1 MIRSLFHLLLFFVIP
16 TIFAC
21 ATAPKIPMR
30 QDPLID
36 KIIHTATRDPIPFN
50 TLIAKIA
57 DFDVI
62 YLSEK
67 HDNPMHHA
75 IQNRIIQRLVKQEK
89 SPILGFE
96 FFSMADTPLLL
107 NFSDSGKAPHSPKM
121 ETAIEGQIRRQLNW
135 DSQSDTMWAHYYD
148 LLKLARDNHLLIS
161 GLDLSSSQKR
171 RIIRKGLEGLTP
183 IEKKLIFSSQF
194 SNKPYEAYMKSL
206 FESVHC
212 GMVHAK
218 MTSRLYD
225 TWMARNDKMAL
236 SISQLYESQSYETK
250 LYRKGVGGPIVVII
264 GGGHTEY
271 GLGVMDRVRAIN
283 PDISQVNIGLTE
295 ITRDPSDL
303 GEYMQ
308 PLELEGFEPVLSAN
322 YLWFTQRV
330 SYKDPCEEFKAA
342 FDQMKQN
349 QMKQKE

>member
-1 MIRSLFHLLLFFVIP
+1 MTRSLFHLLLFFVVP

-21 ATAPKIPMR
+21 ATAPKMPMR

-36 KIIHTATRDPIPFN
+36 NIIHTPTRHTIPFN
-50 TLIAKIA
+50 TLVTRIA

-75 IQNRIIQRLVKQEK
+75 IQHRIIQRLVKQEK

-96 FFSMADTPLLL
+96 FFSMDDTPLLL
-107 NFSDSGKAPHSPKM
+107 NFSDSGRAPHSPKM
-121 ETAIEGQIRRQLNW
+121 ETALERQIRKQLNW
-135 DSQSDTMWAHYYD
+135 DSQSDTMWAYYYD
-148 LLKLARDNHLLIS
+148 LLKLARENNLLIA
-161 GLDLSSSQKR
+161 GLDLSKSQKR
-171 RIIRKGLEGLTP
+171 RITRKGQEGLTH

-194 SNKPYEAYMKSL
+194 SNEPYEAYMKSL
-206 FESVHC
+206 FKSVHC
-212 GMVHAK
+212 GMGHDK

-225 TWMARNDKMAL
+225 TWVARNDKMAL
-236 SISQLYESQSYETK
+236 SISQLYE
-250 LYRKGVGGPIVVII
+250 KGAKGPIVIII
-264 GGGHTEY
+264 GGGHTQY
-271 GLGVMDRVRAIN
+271 GLGVMDRVTAIK

-295 ITRDPSDL
+295 ITREPSTL
-303 GEYMQ
+303 GEYLA
-308 PLELEGFEPVLSAN
+308 PLELEGFEPVLPAD

-342 FDQMKQN
+342 FKK
-349 QMKQKE
+349 MKQKE

>member
-1 MIRSLFHLLLFFVIP
+1 MTRSFFHLFLVFVIP

-21 ATAPKIPMR
+21 ATAPKDPMR

-36 KIIHTATRDPIPFN
+36 KIIQTTTRRPVSFN
-50 TLIAKIA
+50 TLVANIAE
-57 DFDVI
+57 FDVL

-75 IQNRIIQRLVKQEK
+75 IQHRIIQHLVEQKK

-96 FFSMADTPLLL
+96 FFSMEDTPLLL

-121 ETAIEGQIRRQLNW
+121 ERAVERQIRKQLGW
-135 DSQSDTMWAHYYD
+135 ESQSDTMWGYYYD
-148 LLKLARDNHLLIS
+148 LLNLAKKNQLLVS

-171 RIIRKGLEGLTP
+171 RITRKGVDGLEN

-194 SNKPYEAYMKSL
+194 SNEPYAVYMKSV
-206 FESVHC
+206 FKAVHC
-212 GMVHAK
+212 GMGHDK

-225 TWMARNDKMAL
+225 TWVARNDKMAL
-236 SISQLYESQSYETK
+236 SISQLYESRSSK
-250 LYRKGVGGPIVVII
+250 KSARGPIVVII
-264 GGGHTEY
+264 GGGHTQY

-295 ITRDPSDL
+295 ITRNPSDL
-303 GEYMQ
+303 GQYLQ
-308 PLELEGFEPVLSAN
+308 PLELEGFEPMLPAD

-330 SYKDPCEEFKAA
+330 SYKDPCKEFKAK
-342 FDQMKQN
+342 FDQMKQ
-349 QMKQKE
+349 KE

>member
-1 MIRSLFHLLLFFVIP
+1 
-16 TIFAC
+16 
-21 ATAPKIPMR
+21 MR

-36 KIIHTATRDPIPFN
+36 KIIHTATRHPIPFN
-50 TLIAKIA
+50 TLVTRIA

-75 IQNRIIQRLVKQEK
+75 IQHRIIQHLVEQKK

-96 FFSMADTPLLL
+96 FFPMDDTPLLL
-107 NFSDSGKAPHSPKM
+107 NFSDSGSAPHSPKM
-121 ETAIEGQIRRQLNW
+121 KTAIERQIRRQLNW
-135 DSQSDTMWAHYYD
+135 DSQSDTMWAYYYD
-148 LLKLARDNHLLIS
+148 LLKLARENQLIIS
-161 GLDLSSSQKR
+161 GLDLSGSQKR
-171 RIIRKGLEGLTP
+171 RITRKGLKGLSN

-194 SNKPYEAYMKSL
+194 SNEPYEAHMKSV
-206 FESVHC
+206 FKAVHC
-212 GMVHAK
+212 GMGHDK

-225 TWMARNDKMAL
+225 TWVARNDKMAL
-236 SISQLYESQSYETK
+236 SISQLYE
-250 LYRKGVGGPIVVII
+250 KGAKGPIVVII
-264 GGGHTEY
+264 GGGHTQY

-303 GEYMQ
+303 GAYLQ
-308 PLELEGFEPVLSAN
+308 PLELEGFELALPAD

-330 SYKDPCEEFKAA
+330 SYKDPCEEFKAM
-342 FDQMKQN
+342 FKK
-349 QMKQKE
+349 MKQKE

>member
-1 MIRSLFHLLLFFVIP
+1 MIRSLFHLLLFFVVP

-21 ATAPKIPMR
+21 AITPKIPMR

-36 KIIHTATRDPIPFN
+36 KIIPATRHPIPFN
-50 TLIAKIA
+50 TLVTNIV

-75 IQNRIIQRLVKQEK
+75 IQHRIIQSLVEQKK

-96 FFSMADTPLLL
+96 FFSMDDTPLLL
-107 NFSDSGKAPHSPKM
+107 NFSDSGRATHSPKM
-121 ETAIEGQIRRQLNW
+121 ETAIEQQIRKQLNW
-135 DSQSDTMWAHYYD
+135 DSQSDTMWAYYYD
-148 LLKLARDNHLLIS
+148 ILKLARKNHLLIS
-161 GLDLSSSQKR
+161 GLDLSGSQKR
-171 RIIRKGLEGLTP
+171 RITRKGMKGLTP

-194 SNKPYEAYMKSL
+194 SNEPYAAYMKSL
-206 FESVHC
+206 FKEVHC
-212 GMVHAK
+212 GMGHGK

-225 TWMARNDKMAL
+225 TWVARNDKMAL
-236 SISQLYESQSYETK
+236 SISQLYETQ
-250 LYRKGVGGPIVVII
+250 LYKKGATGPIVVII
-264 GGGHTEY
+264 GGGHTQY

-283 PDISQVNIGLTE
+283 PNISQVNIALTE
-295 ITRDPSDL
+295 ITRTPSEL

-308 PLELEGFEPVLSAN
+308 PLELEGFDPVLPAD

-342 FDQMKQN
+342 FEKMKQ
-349 QMKQKE
+349 QRIKQKE